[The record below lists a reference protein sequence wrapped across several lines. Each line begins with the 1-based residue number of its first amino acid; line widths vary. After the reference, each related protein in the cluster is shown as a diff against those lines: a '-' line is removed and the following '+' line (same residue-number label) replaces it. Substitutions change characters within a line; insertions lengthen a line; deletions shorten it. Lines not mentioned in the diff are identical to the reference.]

1 MTQHMQD
8 TVSRAASAE
17 HRHELSHS
25 QAEGRA
31 LGVAQAAHR
40 HFPHRTQIIDS
51 VGEVGE
57 GGEGWEGGEGL
68 SGGLQGEGAEVIT
81 GELVAN

>member
-1 MTQHMQD
+1 MQD

-17 HRHELSHS
+17 HRHELSQS

-57 GGEGWEGGEGL
+57 AGEGWEGL